1 MPFLRRRARGRCRL
15 PLLRSVAASAFAAVL
30 VVACGPYL
38 FDPLETARGLAGRAG
53 WRESRLNAPPFTLA
67 AFHTP
72 AATTE
77 TLHVYIEGDG
87 RGWRSR
93 RVPPVDP
100 TPGDPLGLK
109 LALADPAPAVLYLAR
124 PCQYVRDDERGAC
137 DPAYWT
143 TYRFAPEVIAATD
156 AAIDRF
162 LADHPAPGVKRRLVL
177 FGYSGGGDVAALVAG
192 RRSDVAALVTIA
204 APLDHAAWT
213 RHHAVQSLSGSLNPA
228 DSAGWRGLAQVHLLG
243 GRDTIVPPAVARP
256 LIERLQAEGGAA
268 RILEMPAYDHECCW
282 AENWRAVLGG
292 LALP

>member
-1 MPFLRRRARGRCRL
+1 VPFLRRHAHGRRRV
-15 PLLRSVAASAFAAVL
+15 PLLRSVAISAFVAIFLA
-30 VVACGPYL
+30 ACGPYL
-38 FDPLETARGLAGRAG
+38 FDPLDTARGLAARAG
-53 WRESRLNAPPFTLA
+53 WRESRLSAPPFTLA

-72 AATTE
+72 AATAE

-124 PCQYVRDDERGAC
+124 PCQYVRNDERSAC

-162 LADHPAPGVKRRLVL
+162 LADHPAPGVSRRLVL
-177 FGYSGGGDVAALVAG
+177 FGYSGGGAVAALVAG
-192 RRSDVAALVTIA
+192 RRSDVAALVTVA

-213 RHHAVQSLSGSLNPA
+213 RHHAVQPLSGSLNPA
-228 DSAGWRGLAQVHLLG
+228 NSAAWRGLHQVHFLG
-243 GRDTIVPPAVARP
+243 GRDAVVPPAVARP
-256 LIERLQAEGGAA
+256 LIEPLQSKGATT
-268 RILEMPAYDHECCW
+268 RILEMPGYDHECCW
-282 AENWRAVLGG
+282 AENWRALLSG